1 MGSDSMTL
9 RMMVAVALATT
20 TLGACGKDGGD
31 EFRDGVPYHEDV
43 TLAFPAAASQS
54 GALMAGDETTAIH
67 SGVLGE
73 KSDLYTLT
81 RAITV
86 VVNTGTAAVL
96 TLVRTITE
104 YPPSSIGGQTAVWGP
119 YTDPLSPNTWRLAVD
134 RLAPGQFHY
143 VLEAK
148 AKGDADAA
156 YLTILAGHHNLS
168 TPGAH
173 RRAHLPAYG
182 SGDFVLDWD
191 AAQMLPEHDDNV
203 GKAAFVYSRVSPT
216 SDVDINVTFTQIRD
230 KDTGTLLDATYGYVA
245 TPGAGGSFDFKQL
258 KDTIATTP
266 ALETS
271 TFHSRW
277 LESGAGRADVQIRG
291 GDLGAAQA
299 TASECWSGTFLS
311 VYMTNSYGAVDKLWG
326 TETACAF
333 PTAVYSAL

>member
-1 MGSDSMTL
+1 MRSDSMTV
-9 RMMVAVALATT
+9 RMMLVLALASA

-31 EFRDGVPYHEDV
+31 EFRDGVPYREDV
-43 TLAFPAAASQS
+43 ALAVPASDSSS
-54 GALMAGDETTAIH
+54 GALTAGDGTEAIR
-67 SGVLGE
+67 SGLLGE
-73 KSDLYTLT
+73 KSELYTVT
-81 RAITV
+81 RGITA
-86 VVNTGTAAVL
+86 VVNTATAAVL

-104 YPPSSIGGQTAVWGP
+104 YPPSSIAGETAVWGP
-119 YTDPLSPNTWRLAVD
+119 HTEPLSPNTWRLTVD
-134 RLAPGQFHY
+134 RVGPGQFHY

-148 AKGDADAA
+148 PKAVSDAP
-156 YLTILAGHHNLS
+156 YLTILSGHHNLS

-203 GKAAFVYSRVSPT
+203 GKAAFVYSRISST
-216 SDVDINVTFTQIRD
+216 SAVDINVTFTQIRD
-230 KDTGTLLDATYGYVA
+230 KDTGLLLDATYGYVA
-245 TPGAGGSFDFKQL
+245 TPGAGGSFDFKQI
-258 KDTIATTP
+258 KDTIQTTP

-277 LESGAGRADVQIRG
+277 LESGAGRSDVRIQG

-299 TASECWSGTFLS
+299 TASECWAESFLS
-311 VYMTNSYGAVDKLWG
+311 VYMTNSYGDPSKLWG
-326 TETACAF
+326 AETACAF

>member
-1 MGSDSMTL
+1 MRSDSMTL
-9 RMMVAVALATT
+9 RMMLAVALATT

-31 EFRDGVPYHEDV
+31 EFRDGVPYREDV
-43 TLAFPAAASQS
+43 TLVVPAQDSSS
-54 GALMAGDETTAIH
+54 GALTAGGGTTEIH
-67 SGVLGE
+67 SGLLGE
-73 KSDLYTLT
+73 RSDLYTIT

-104 YPPSSIGGQTAVWGP
+104 YPPSSIAGQTAVWGP
-119 YTDPLSPNTWRLAVD
+119 YSEPLSPNTWRLTVD

-148 AKGDADAA
+148 AKAVADAS
-156 YLTILAGHHNLS
+156 YLTVLSGHHNLS

-203 GKAAFVYSRVSPT
+203 GKASFVYSRVSPT
-216 SDVDINVTFTQIRD
+216 SEVDINVAFTQIRD
-230 KDTGTLLDATYGYVA
+230 KDTGRLIDATYGYVA
-245 TPGAGGSFDFKQL
+245 TPGAGGSFDFKQI

-277 LESGAGRADVQIRG
+277 LESGAGRSDVQIQG

-299 TASECWSGTFLS
+299 TASECWSASFLS
-311 VYMTNSYGAVDKLWG
+311 VYMTNSYGDASKMWG
-326 TETACAF
+326 AETACAF

>member
-1 MGSDSMTL
+1 ML
-9 RMMVAVALATT
+9 AVALATT
-20 TLGACGKDGGD
+20 TLGACGKDGGE
-31 EFRDGVPYHEDV
+31 EFRDGVPYREDV
-43 TLAFPAAASQS
+43 TLAIPAQDAPA
-54 GALMAGDETTAIH
+54 GALTAGDGTTAIH
-67 SGVLGE
+67 SGLLGE
-73 KSDLYTLT
+73 RSDLYTIT

-86 VVNTGTAAVL
+86 VVNTETAAVL
-96 TLVRTITE
+96 ALVRNITE
-104 YPPSSIGGQTAVWGP
+104 YPPSSIAGQTAVWGP
-119 YTDPLSPNTWRLAVD
+119 YSEPLSPNTWRLTVE

-148 AKGDADAA
+148 AKALADAP
-156 YLTILAGHHNLS
+156 YLTVLSGHHNLS

-191 AAQMLPEHDDNV
+191 AAQLLPEHDDNV

-216 SDVDINVTFTQIRD
+216 SEVDINVTFTQIRD
-230 KDTGTLLDATYGYVA
+230 KDTGMLIDATYGYVA
-245 TPGAGGSFDFKQL
+245 TPGAGGSFDFKQI

-277 LESGAGRADVQIRG
+277 LESGAGRSDVQIQG

-299 TASECWSGTFLS
+299 TISECWSGSFLS
-311 VYMTNSYGAVDKLWG
+311 VYMTNSYGDAAKTWG
-326 TETACAF
+326 AETACAF

>member
-1 MGSDSMTL
+1 MRSDSMTL
-9 RMMVAVALATT
+9 RMMLAVALATT

-31 EFRDGVPYHEDV
+31 EFRDGVPYREDV
-43 TLAFPAAASQS
+43 TLAVPAQDSPS
-54 GALMAGDETTAIH
+54 GALTAGDGTTEIH
-67 SGVLGE
+67 SGLLGE
-73 KSDLYTLT
+73 RSDLYSIT

-104 YPPSSIGGQTAVWGP
+104 YPPSSISGQTAVWGP
-119 YTDPLSPNTWRLAVD
+119 YSEPLSPNTWRLTVD

-148 AKGDADAA
+148 AKAVADAS
-156 YLTILAGHHNLS
+156 YLTVLSGHHNLS

-203 GKAAFVYSRVSPT
+203 GKASFVYSRVSPT
-216 SDVDINVTFTQIRD
+216 SEIDIDVAFTQVRD
-230 KDTGTLLDATYGYVA
+230 KDTGMLIDATYGYVA
-245 TPGAGGSFDFKQL
+245 TPGAGGSFDFKQI

-277 LESGAGRADVQIRG
+277 LESGAGRSDVQIRG

-299 TASECWSGTFLS
+299 TISECWSGSFLS
-311 VYMTNSYGAVDKLWG
+311 VYMTNSYGDAAKMWG

>member
-1 MGSDSMTL
+1 MRSDSMTL
-9 RMMVAVALATT
+9 RMMLAVALATT

-31 EFRDGVPYHEDV
+31 EFRDGVPYREDV
-43 TLAFPAAASQS
+43 TLAVPAQDSPS
-54 GALMAGDETTAIH
+54 GALTAGDGTTEIH
-67 SGVLGE
+67 SGLLGE
-73 KSDLYTLT
+73 RSDLYTIT

-104 YPPSSIGGQTAVWGP
+104 YPPSSISGQTAVWGP
-119 YTDPLSPNTWRLAVD
+119 YSEPLSPNTWRLTVD

-148 AKGDADAA
+148 AKAVADAS
-156 YLTILAGHHNLS
+156 YLTVLSGHHNLS

-203 GKAAFVYSRVSPT
+203 GKASFVYSRVSPT
-216 SDVDINVTFTQIRD
+216 SEIDIDVAFTQVRD
-230 KDTGTLLDATYGYVA
+230 KDTGMLIDATYGYVA
-245 TPGAGGSFDFKQL
+245 TPGAGGSFDFKQI

-277 LESGAGRADVQIRG
+277 LESGAGRSDVQIRG

-299 TASECWSGTFLS
+299 TISECWSGSFLS
-311 VYMTNSYGAVDKLWG
+311 VYMTNSYGDAAKMWG

>member
-1 MGSDSMTL
+1 MRSDSMTL
-9 RMMVAVALATT
+9 RMMWAVALATT

-43 TLAFPAAASQS
+43 TLAFPANDSQA
-54 GALMAGDETTAIH
+54 GALTAGDGTPAIR
-67 SGVLGE
+67 SGLLGG

-104 YPPSSIGGQTAVWGP
+104 YPPSSVAGETAVWGP
-119 YTDPLSPNTWRLAVD
+119 YTEPLSPNTWRLTVD

-148 AKGDADAA
+148 AKAA
-156 YLTILAGHHNLS
+156 PDSGYLTILSGHHNQAV
-168 TPGAH
+168 PGAR

-182 SGDFVLDWD
+182 SGDFLLDWD
-191 AAQMLPEHDDNV
+191 AAQMLPEHDTNV

-216 SDVDINVTFTQIRD
+216 SDVDIDVTFTQVRD
-230 KDTGTLLDATYGYVA
+230 DETGMLIDATYGYVA
-245 TPGAGGSFDFKQL
+245 TPGDGGSFDFKL
-258 KDTIATTP
+258 IKDFVTTTP
-266 ALETS
+266 ALETM
-271 TFHSRW
+271 TVHSRW
-277 LESGAGRADVQIRG
+277 QESGAGRSDVQLQA
-291 GDLGAAQA
+291 GDLGAALA
-299 TASECWSGTFLS
+299 TSNECWNASFAS
-311 VYMTNSYGAVDKLWG
+311 VYLTNSYGDASKMWG
-326 TETACAF
+326 AETACAF

>member
-1 MGSDSMTL
+1 MRSDSMTL
-9 RMMVAVALATT
+9 RMMLAVALATT

-43 TLAFPAAASQS
+43 TLVIPAKDAPA
-54 GALMAGDETTAIH
+54 GALTAGDGTTAIH
-67 SGVLGE
+67 AGLLGE
-73 KSDLYTLT
+73 RADLYTIT

-104 YPPSSIGGQTAVWGP
+104 YPPSSIAHETAVWGP
-119 YTDPLSPNTWRLAVD
+119 YTDPLSPNTWRLTVD

-148 AKGDADAA
+148 AKVAADSA
-156 YLTILAGHHNLS
+156 YLTILSGHHNLA

-191 AAQMLPEHDDNV
+191 AAQMLPEHDKNV
-203 GKAAFVYSRVSPT
+203 GKAAFAYSRVSPT
-216 SDVDINVTFTQIRD
+216 SEVDINVTFTQIRD
-230 KDTGTLLDATYGYVA
+230 DETAMLIDATYGYVA
-245 TPGAGGSFDFKQL
+245 TPGAGGSFDFKQI
-258 KDTIATTP
+258 KDTITTTP

-277 LESGAGRADVQIRG
+277 LESGAGRSDVQIQG

-299 TASECWSGTFLS
+299 TISECWSESFAS
-311 VYMTNSYGAVDKLWG
+311 VYMTNSYGDASKMWG
-326 TETACAF
+326 AETACAF
-333 PTAVYSAL
+333 PTAMYSAL